1 MVEQVLKA
9 DTRCFSDEREGEIE
23 CRSCRA
29 RIKILPYDVREGFCY
44 DCLDHWKP
52 DTEIFFL
59 DPKPKHNSKLDDF
72 C

>member
-23 CRSCRA
+23 CRGCRT

-44 DCLDHWKP
+44 DCLDHWRTE
-52 DTEIFFL
+52 TEIFVL
-59 DPKPKHNSKLDDF
+59 NPKPKPNYTLEDF
-72 C
+72 G